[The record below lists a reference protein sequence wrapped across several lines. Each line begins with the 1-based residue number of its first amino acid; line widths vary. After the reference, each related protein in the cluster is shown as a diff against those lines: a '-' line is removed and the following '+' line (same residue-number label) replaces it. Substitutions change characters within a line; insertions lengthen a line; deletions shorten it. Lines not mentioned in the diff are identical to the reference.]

1 MAALAAL
8 SWVGARPDPT
18 GAAPKS
24 TSVAARVGSPAV
36 AILVGEPLGTTTELH
51 FVADDVDTSLS
62 EASLGAP
69 VAKLAHLRGAAVA
82 AVTSPDA
89 PATVFAVADVVDDDK
104 DLSFG
109 ASLFR
114 LRAGES
120 PKALADRVVH
130 ASHPIVGPD
139 GKILVAR
146 GEVGPDPGA
155 GVPRVDVLW
164 IDAIDPDTRDAR
176 TLLSAEAYLL
186 YVIGTSGPEMLVY
199 RVAPGGSDF
208 VAVDLDTKKVRVI
221 TAHTPNLAR
230 DFSLDPEKRV
240 LTFTD
245 KPSGDDAADLWA
257 VTRIDLKSNTATELH
272 RGPSMALVPFALPG
286 GDVLVT
292 LDPAKGASTLFGP
305 PLPLGQGV
313 AHVAELSSD
322 GVFVTGVTNLPG
334 ELGRPYVLDLKTKT
348 ARFVH
353 VPPGSRAIVAGFV
366 PGVAP
371 KELP

>member
-1 MAALAAL
+1 
-8 SWVGARPDPT
+8 
-18 GAAPKS
+18 
-24 TSVAARVGSPAV
+24 
-36 AILVGEPLGTTTELH
+36 
-51 FVADDVDTSLS
+51 
-62 EASLGAP
+62 LGAP
-69 VAKLAHLRGAAVA
+69 VAKLAHLRGAAVS
-82 AVTSPDA
+82 AVTSPEA

-109 ASLFR
+109 ATLFR
-114 LRAGES
+114 LRAGED

-130 ASHPIVGPD
+130 ASRPVVGPD

-164 IDAIDPDTRDAR
+164 IDAIDPETHDAR

-186 YVIGTSGPEMLVY
+186 YVIGTSGREMLVY
-199 RVAPGGSDF
+199 RVAPEGSDF

-245 KPSGDDAADLWA
+245 KPAGDDATDLWA

-305 PLPLGQGV
+305 ALPLGQGV
-313 AHVAELSSD
+313 AHVAELTSD
-322 GVFVTGVTNLPG
+322 GAFVTGVTNLPG
-334 ELGRPYVLDLKTKT
+334 ELGRPYVLDLRTQT

-366 PGVAP
+366 PGVEP